1 LTLGINNHQEPFCA
15 CKCLLKESKGTIYND
30 VLYVDG
36 LLLNIVGI
44 VSPFCWIPQLDEFD
58 GVEKPSQLASRL
70 ELHCR
75 PSSNT
80 RSHGGRP
87 LSVRGAGMALES
99 SRSTESPSCYTK
111 RELAASLMET
121 GSLSLVKL
129 IV

>member
-1 LTLGINNHQEPFCA
+1 MRCGFLGI
-15 CKCLLKESKGTIYND
+15 KGYLLSE
-30 VLYVDG
+30 
-36 LLLNIVGI
+36 
-44 VSPFCWIPQLDEFD
+44 EA
-58 GVEKPSQLASRL
+58 QLAVADQA
-70 ELHCR
+70 
-75 PSSNT
+75 PNT

-111 RELAASLMET
+111 RELAASLMEN